1 MRKIQLGEI
10 PIEVVLKKIKNVH
23 LSVYPPKGRVRI
35 SAPTQ
40 SKLDTLRLYA
50 ISRLGWI
57 KRQRTKILGQER
69 ETPRS
74 FIQRETHYFWGK
86 RYLLDVHEGHRP
98 QGVTLANGEMRLRVP
113 WKASKAKRS
122 EVLEGWRRNEL
133 RKELPEMV
141 LRWSK
146 KLGVSPKKVFV
157 QKMKT
162 QWGSCNHRTQSIR
175 LNTEL
180 TKKPK
185 QHLDYVVLHE
195 MAHLLKPTHSKEFVG
210 ILNEQMPMWR
220 ETKKGLNRLP
230 VGS

>member
-1 MRKIQLGEI
+1 MRTIQLGEI

-23 LSVYPPKGRVRI
+23 LSVYPPQGRVRI
-35 SAPTQ
+35 SAPTK

-74 FIQRETHYFWGK
+74 FIQRETHYLWGK
-86 RYLLDVHEGHRP
+86 RYLLDVREGHRP
-98 QGVTLANGEMRLRVP
+98 QGVTVSHGEMHLRVP
-113 WKASKAKRS
+113 WKASKVKRS
-122 EVLEGWRRNEL
+122 EVLEGWRRDEL
-133 RKELPEMV
+133 RKELSEML

-162 QWGSCNHRTQSIR
+162 QWGSCNPRTQSIR

-195 MAHLLKPTHSKEFVG
+195 MAHLLKSTHSQEFVG

-220 ETKKGLNRLP
+220 EIKKGLNRLP

>member
-1 MRKIQLGEI
+1 MRTIQLGDI
-10 PIEVVLKKIKNVH
+10 PVEVVLKKIKNVH

-35 SAPTQ
+35 SAPTK

-86 RYLLDVHEGHRP
+86 RYLLDVQEGHRP
-98 QGVTLANGEMRLRVP
+98 QGVTLANGEMCLRVP
-113 WKASKAKRS
+113 WKTSKVKRR
-122 EVLEGWRRNEL
+122 EVLEGWRRDEL
-133 RKELPEMV
+133 RKELQEML

-162 QWGSCNHRTQSIR
+162 Q
-175 LNTEL
+175 
-180 TKKPK
+180 
-185 QHLDYVVLHE
+185 
-195 MAHLLKPTHSKEFVG
+195 
-210 ILNEQMPMWR
+210 
-220 ETKKGLNRLP
+220 
-230 VGS
+230 

>member
-1 MRKIQLGEI
+1 VRTIQLGEI

-35 SAPTQ
+35 SAPTK

-57 KRQRTKILGQER
+57 KKQRTRILGQDR
-69 ETPRS
+69 EMPRS

-86 RYLLDVHEGHRP
+86 RYLLDVREGHRP
-98 QGVTLANGEMRLRVP
+98 QGVAVSHGEMHLRVP
-113 WKASKAKRS
+113 WNASKVKRS
-122 EVLEGWRRNEL
+122 EVVETWRRSELRNEL
-133 RKELPEMV
+133 SEMV

-146 KLGVSPKKVFV
+146 KLGVSPRNVFV

-185 QHLDYVVLHE
+185 QYLDYVLLHE
-195 MAHLLKPTHSKEFVG
+195 MAHLLKPTHSKEFIA
-210 ILNEQMPMWR
+210 ILDEQMPMWR
-220 ETKKGLNRLP
+220 EIKKGLNRLP
-230 VGS
+230 VGI